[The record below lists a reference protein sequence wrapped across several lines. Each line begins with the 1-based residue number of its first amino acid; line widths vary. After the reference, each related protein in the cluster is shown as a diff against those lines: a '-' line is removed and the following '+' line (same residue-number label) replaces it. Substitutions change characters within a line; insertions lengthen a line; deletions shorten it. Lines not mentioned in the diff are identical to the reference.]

1 MKRKWVS
8 PLYQFHR
15 IKPTIRIISFIS
27 WWGRHSSWRKND
39 CCEDLSF
46 ATDASRT
53 ARRRPR
59 IRHFAQS
66 FFRLEPIGVLHHRC
80 SLWNF
85 AVATVSIHFLPT
97 TAADG
102 MRLFNTR
109 IQSKSFRSMIPFP
122 IDIYIFMIF
131 VFSLHCNERLNLL
144 LNLFCEH
151 FQSTRIL
158 IKHSYIISTYLER
171 DIRPKPLLYFLKLSQ
186 CLQILR

>member
-8 PLYQFHR
+8 PLYQFHS
-15 IKPTIRIISFIS
+15 IKTTIRIISYHIMMRTTQQLEEK
-27 WWGRHSSWRKND
+27 WLLWRPLLRHRRFQNCATSSQNQTFCSK
-39 CCEDLSF
+39 
-46 ATDASRT
+46 
-53 ARRRPR
+53 
-59 IRHFAQS
+59 
-66 FFRLEPIGVLHHRC
+66 FFRLDPIGVLHHRC

-122 IDIYIFMIF
+122 IDIYIF
-131 VFSLHCNERLNLL
+131 R
-144 LNLFCEH
+144 
-151 FQSTRIL
+151 
-158 IKHSYIISTYLER
+158 K
-171 DIRPKPLLYFLKLSQ
+171 RPKPLLYFLKLSQ

>member
-1 MKRKWVS
+1 MSFTFISVS
-8 PLYQFHR
+8 YYQTNNKDH
-15 IKPTIRIISFIS
+15 IIS

-66 FFRLEPIGVLHHRC
+66 IFRLEPIGVLHHRC

-144 LNLFCEH
+144 LNLFARALSIH
-151 FQSTRIL
+151 KDPYQAQ
-158 IKHSYIISTYLER
+158 KAMYIV
-171 DIRPKPLLYFLKLSQ
+171 
-186 CLQILR
+186 